1 MALGQI
7 SDSCRSGAF
16 VSLFVGT
23 MCVLGLSLGAGCG
36 SDSDETVVIT
46 LVPWSL
52 DFSPSN
58 QLFLVE
64 RQSRS
69 VWKFTGEEPSGQLL
83 PPLDGDFT
91 PWGIDV
97 GDENLLFVSDESA
110 ARPRRPR
117 LLALRADFDE
127 AVPVGPDTL
136 LAEASETS
144 PGSPIPS
151 PRAVESLPLGG
162 NLYLVFLAAGSKV
175 IVFTYDGNAPS
186 LVYARTIDGG
196 CGDVFEQP
204 FGLAVDPGN
213 RILYVVDGG
222 GKDRL
227 YRFSAIDRASPVCD
241 ASVDRW
247 GELSLDDP
255 GGVAAKGGQPTSKD
269 NRIVVADTDNS
280 RIVAFYWDGQNLA
293 ETDLPAD
300 FSPPPG
306 KKPFDVAFDA
316 EGKLW
321 ASYPF

>member
-1 MALGQI
+1 MAFLPV
-7 SDSCRSGAF
+7 SASCRSG
-16 VSLFVGT
+16 SLVCLFART
-23 MCVLGLSLGAGCG
+23 MCVLILTLGGAGCG

-58 QLFLVE
+58 ELFLVE

-69 VWKFTGEEPSGQLL
+69 IWKFTGEDPSGQLL
-83 PPLDGDFT
+83 PPLDGDFM

-97 GDENLLFVSDESA
+97 GGENLLFVSDESA
-110 ARPRRPR
+110 ARPR

-144 PGSPIPS
+144 PGSPIPP

-162 NLYLVFLAAGSKV
+162 NLYRVFLTAGSRV
-175 IVFTYDGNAPS
+175 LVFTYDGSAPS
-186 LVYARTIDGG
+186 LAYAGAIESG
-196 CGDVFEQP
+196 CGEGLEQP

-213 RILYVVDGG
+213 RILYVVDRG
-222 GKDRL
+222 GKDKL
-227 YRFSAIDRASPVCD
+227 YRFSGIGGDRPACEGS
-241 ASVDRW
+241 ADRW
-247 GELSLDDP
+247 GGISFDEP
-255 GGVAAKGGQPTSKD
+255 GGAAAKGGQPTSGD
-269 NRIVVADTDNS
+269 NRIVVADTENG
-280 RIVAFYWDGQNLA
+280 RIVAFYWDGQNFV

-306 KKPFDVAFDA
+306 KRPFDVAFDA

-321 ASYPF
+321 ASYPFD